1 MSMVRRTSTDS
12 RRRRILMYQYSREG
26 ERGASSD
33 RRLVEKLRQARRPAS
48 IYGSSVRRR
57 LRGRWYSLVPVRR
70 RAMAAVSVTVLGAAL
85 LLCLTH
91 WFAIT
96 WPPLAYREPLARAFR
111 LDRPD
116 SFGTWFRS
124 LLLAL
129 TAGVALLVYQLRR
142 YRNDDY
148 RGSYRI
154 WPPVIVLIALA
165 SLDTVVALVPW
176 GGELIDTV
184 LGKRI
189 AMAGADWIRIGLTVG
204 GAALALRMV
213 AEVRHSKLAVA
224 LMLVAVAWF
233 ALPVAGR
240 WGILLS
246 DTPLKWWLITSAPLL
261 AAATLCLACTAY
273 LRMLFREVRG
283 LDQDDRLA
291 DRLQQWKA
299 NLLASRQAKQTDDA
313 RPAKP
318 AAEKPQP
325 TRAAKAT
332 KTAAAASEP
341 AADDQASAAPADGE
355 KPAAKRSFKERL
367 QGISAIRR
375 YFKLPQRAATSKPAE
390 DATNSEPD
398 LDQDS
403 QALEPPSTAPKAAAK
418 SAPEPR
424 KSAAQP
430 TAKPNSALDEPD
442 DSASPSADEKPAR
455 RGLGSLFARWRRSP
469 QAAEDETDASEVNVS
484 EQAAKSPAKPKA
496 EPVARSAAAPADD
509 RDEDDSNGESDDSI
523 DWASMNKAER
533 RRLKR
538 ELRRSGDAA

>member
-12 RRRRILMYQYSREG
+12 RRRRILLYQCSREG
-26 ERGASSD
+26 ERGSNTD
-33 RRLVEKLRQARRPAS
+33 RRLVEKLRQARRPAA

-70 RAMAAVSVTVLGAAL
+70 RAMAAVSVVILSGAL
-85 LLCLTH
+85 LLCLAH
-91 WFAIT
+91 WLAIT
-96 WPPLAYREPLARAFR
+96 WQPLAYREPLARALR

-116 SFGTWFRS
+116 SFGTWFRC

-129 TAGVALLVYQLRR
+129 TSGVALLVYQLRR

-154 WPPVIVLIALA
+154 WPPVIILLGLA
-165 SLDTVVALVPW
+165 SLDAVVALVPW
-176 GGELIDTV
+176 GGELIDAV

-189 AMAGADWIRIGLTVG
+189 AMAGADWIRIALTVG
-204 GAALALRMV
+204 GAALALRLI

-224 LMLVAVAWF
+224 MMLVAISWF

-291 DRLQQWKA
+291 DRLQEWKA
-299 NLLASRQAKQTDDA
+299 NLFAARTAERADEA
-313 RPAKP
+313 RPAKT
-318 AAEKPQP
+318 ATEKPKP
-325 TRAAKAT
+325 TRTSKTAK
-332 KTAAAASEP
+332 AAAATQP
-341 AADDQASAAPADGE
+341 AADDEAATESAADDQPVTKPSLKERLRGIAALGRYFKLPKRAAEATATEKPGATEAEREPEEPAVASPRAAE
-355 KPAAKRSFKERL
+355 KPAAKPVPEP
-367 QGISAIRR
+367 A
-375 YFKLPQRAATSKPAE
+375 KPVAKPSPNT
-390 DATNSEPD
+390 DATDAADP
-398 LDQDS
+398 
-403 QALEPPSTAPKAAAK
+403 QAEA
-418 SAPEPR
+418 
-424 KSAAQP
+424 
-430 TAKPNSALDEPD
+430 
-442 DSASPSADEKPAR
+442 EKPTR
-455 RGLGSLFARWRRSP
+455 RGLGSLLGRWRRS
-469 QAAEDETDASEVNVS
+469 AATGEDEASTPVADSDA
-484 EQAAKSPAKPKA
+484 PARPQDATSKPKA
-496 EPVARSAAAPADD
+496 APAAAAQSAAATDSD
-509 RDEDDSNGESDDSI
+509 DDSVGESDDSI